1 MTEIV
6 SQNANSGS
14 SDFTINPSNTMK
26 YESPYTLESSVSD
39 TKVQKAETK
48 LNTEYSIGKV
58 SLSKGKDTNTI
69 PNTAESIATAKPKG
83 KINFQFFNLVT
94 KSFYTYCVSNLL
106 YDAFSFSNL
115 GKLAEATVLHC
126 CLRPDHSGCDCGPME
141 KGKVYLINCS
151 GNT

>member
-1 MTEIV
+1 MTEVV

-26 YESPYTLESSVSD
+26 DESLSTLESSVYY

-94 KSFYTYCVSNLL
+94 KSFILIVSQIYCMML
-106 YDAFSFSNL
+106 FRF
-115 GKLAEATVLHC
+115 
-126 CLRPDHSGCDCGPME
+126 
-141 KGKVYLINCS
+141 LI
-151 GNT
+151 